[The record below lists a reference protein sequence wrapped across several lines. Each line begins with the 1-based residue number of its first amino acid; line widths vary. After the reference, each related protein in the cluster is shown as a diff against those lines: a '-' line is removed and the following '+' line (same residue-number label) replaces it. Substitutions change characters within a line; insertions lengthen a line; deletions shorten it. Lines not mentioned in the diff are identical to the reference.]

1 MSKKWRSMRG
11 DLDAS
16 FCSSEPGGTLSR
28 QHHRGHALHTPAR
41 NPTMADPLS
50 VAASVA
56 GLLTAAAAICKV
68 LAPYAS
74 AVRDTP
80 QVALQVR
87 AEIEEASIFLG
98 TLQGLASNLATLPTQ
113 RTLLIQVDHVVAILT
128 NGVLVFSDLETCV
141 GDLPT
146 PDVSSAPALRRRL
159 QWTRKENDLKP
170 ILGRLQG
177 FKASV
182 SMILGILQSN
192 SLLRAEQWQTELS
205 SNVADLLTN
214 NQDLSRRLM
223 CLEAAFD
230 AQSCITIRPDAAR
243 IQEINGTSTLAP
255 SVTAADER
263 RDDEEDPPDA
273 GDSGPPWISSFE
285 FEDDLNFSMPYRRAK
300 RDIIDASPRNS
311 VAFSE
316 ACWSMV
322 SGISLGKISTLAVIC
337 LPVYA
342 EEISNSQHYQ
352 FTGQIEPVL
361 EHKGDLATMQ
371 QEEFNMIRRYFENN
385 FDSNWTCLEHQSSPG
400 SLLYYDGAIRFT
412 PRPLQSP
419 TSEDRLYIF
428 TNNIVV
434 VRDRTGV
441 GNNPIYIFRD
451 GTRAG
456 NEGRS
461 THADSTSPSR
471 NNDVALSVGR
481 LPFSHVVSIRPLSPV
496 AVKTRRLSFLPLAL
510 APRGSEFLAR

>member
-1 MSKKWRSMRG
+1 
-11 DLDAS
+11 
-16 FCSSEPGGTLSR
+16 
-28 QHHRGHALHTPAR
+28 
-41 NPTMADPLS
+41 MADPLS

-80 QVALQVR
+80 QIALQVR

-98 TLQGLASNLATLPTQ
+98 TLQGLASNLAALPTQ

-146 PDVSSAPALRRRL
+146 PDVSSTPALRRRL
-159 QWTRKENDLKP
+159 QWTRKESDLKP

-230 AQSCITIRPDAAR
+230 DAQSCITIRPDAAR
-243 IQEINGTSTLAP
+243 IQEINDTGTLAP
-255 SVTAADER
+255 SVTARDER
-263 RDDEEDPPDA
+263 RDDEEDPPDT
-273 GDSGPPWISSFE
+273 GDSDPFWISSFE
-285 FEDDLNFSMPYRRAK
+285 FEDDLNLSMPYRRAK

-311 VAFSE
+311 VAFSD

-352 FTGQIEPVL
+352 FTGQVEPAL
-361 EHKGDLATMQ
+361 EERGDLATMQ
-371 QEEFNMIRRYFENN
+371 QEEFNMVRRYFENN
-385 FDSNWTCLEHQSSPG
+385 LDSNWTCLEHQGSPG

-412 PRPLQSP
+412 PPQPLQSS
-419 TSEDRLYIF
+419 TSKDRLYIF
-428 TNNIVV
+428 TNNIIV
-434 VRDRTGV
+434 VRDRTS
-441 GNNPIYIFRD
+441 
-451 GTRAG
+451 TS
-456 NEGRS
+456 NEGKS
-461 THADSTSPSR
+461 THADTTSPSR
-471 NNDVALSVGR
+471 NNDVGLSVGR
-481 LPFSHVVSIRPLSPV
+481 LPFSHIVSIRPLSPV

-510 APRGSEFLAR
+510 APRGRYHATCPGEHGCSLLT

>member
-1 MSKKWRSMRG
+1 
-11 DLDAS
+11 
-16 FCSSEPGGTLSR
+16 
-28 QHHRGHALHTPAR
+28 
-41 NPTMADPLS
+41 MADPLS

-80 QVALQVR
+80 QIALQVR

-98 TLQGLASNLATLPTQ
+98 TLQGLASNLVTLPTQ
-113 RTLLIQVDHVVAILT
+113 RTLLIQVDHVMAILT
-128 NGVLVFSDLETCV
+128 NGVLVFSDLEACV

-146 PDVSSAPALRRRL
+146 PDVSSTSPFRRRL
-159 QWTRKENDLKP
+159 QWTRKESDLKP
-170 ILGRLQG
+170 ILSRLQG

-205 SNVADLLTN
+205 SSVADLLTN

-223 CLEAAFD
+223 SLEAAFDD

-243 IQEINGTSTLAP
+243 IQEINDTGTMAP
-255 SVTAADER
+255 SVTAAEER
-263 RDDEEDPPDA
+263 RDDEEESPDT
-273 GDSGPPWISSFE
+273 GESDPPWISSFE
-285 FEDDLNFSMPYRRAK
+285 FEDDLNLSMPYRRAK
-300 RDIIDASPRNS
+300 RDVIDASPRNS
-311 VAFSE
+311 LAFSD

-337 LPVYA
+337 LPLYA

-361 EHKGDLATMQ
+361 EHRGALASMQ
-371 QEEFNMIRRYFENN
+371 LEEFNTTGEFNTIRRYFENN
-385 FDSNWTCLEHQSSPG
+385 LDSNWTCLEHRGSSG
-400 SLLYYDGAIRFT
+400 SLLYFDGAIRFT

-428 TNNIVV
+428 TNDIVV
-434 VRDRTGV
+434 VRDRTGAS
-441 GNNPIYIFRD
+441 NNPIVINRD
-451 GTRAG
+451 GTRVS

-471 NNDVALSVGR
+471 NNDVGLSVGR
-481 LPFSHVVSIRPLSPV
+481 LPFSHVVSSRPLSPV

-510 APRGSEFLAR
+510 APRGRYSASSP